1 MRTATLA
8 IVAGLA
14 FLLVP
19 PAVTAGDGDRQG
31 DEQKKSAT
39 RQTAYR
45 QQNFIPK
52 LHQADH
58 LIGTEVTDTE
68 GNELG
73 KIADLVTDPEHDGI
87 RYVILSFGGSTR
99 SHGMKSDEQPHAIP
113 WSEFTLRDPGVEMD
127 NPRVILDATERE
139 LKAYTSAEMKSDGL
153 ESRHVSTMLNQRVN
167 DASDARLGEIA
178 DVIIDGNKGHLAYAI
193 VDVEDAARDM
203 GETSLVA
210 VPWTALRTR
219 DAPYALTMN
228 AKTVQQMVHEE
239 GSLALLET
247 RETAEKRH
255 ALARCEPYW
264 TVVYWATLEPD
275 DDQARGEEPTR
286 YGAMGDMTTVT
297 GELNRLSSEMINGE
311 EHLRLELITADG
323 KRYQVD
329 AGLRQTGEFDVSN
342 LATGSEVTV
351 SGVRQ
356 VLGSGET
363 LVLAST
369 IYADGAMHEVER
381 KKMRGERARRNMPH
395 EH

>member
-8 IVAGLA
+8 IVTGLA
-14 FLLVP
+14 LLLVP
-19 PAVTAGDGDRQG
+19 LAVTAGDGDRQG
-31 DEQKKSAT
+31 DEQKKT
-39 RQTAYR
+39 TMRQTAH
-45 QQNFIPK
+45 QQDFVPK

-58 LIGTEVTDTE
+58 LIGAEVLDTE
-68 GNELG
+68 GTELG
-73 KIADLVTDPEHDGI
+73 KIADLVTDPERDGV
-87 RYVILSFGGSTR
+87 RYVILSLGASSGT
-99 SHGMKSDEQPHAIP
+99 GEQPHAIP

-127 NPRVILDATERE
+127 NPRVILDASEQE
-139 LKAYTSAEMKSDGL
+139 LKAYTSAEMKADDL
-153 ESRHVSTMLNQRVN
+153 ESRRVSTMLGQRVN
-167 DASDARLGEIA
+167 DAGDARLGEIQ
-178 DVIIDGNKGHLAYAI
+178 DVIIDANKGHLAYAI
-193 VDVEDAARDM
+193 VDVDDAARDM

-210 VPWTALRTR
+210 VPWTSLQTR

-255 ALARCEPYW
+255 AMARCEPYW

-275 DDQARGEEPTR
+275 DQARGDEPTR
-286 YGAMGDMTTVT
+286 YGAMGNMTTVT

-311 EHLRLELITADG
+311 EHLRLELITSDG

-329 AGLRQTGEFDVSN
+329 AGLRQTGELDVSTF
-342 LATGSEVTV
+342 ATGDEMTV

-369 IYADGAMHEVER
+369 IYTDGTMHEVER
-381 KKMRGERARRNMPH
+381 KEMRGERARMNMPH